1 MTSSPPDPDDPL
13 VPDPNNPDAPIV
25 DPDEVP
31 AVGPEL
37 EQPERTPDPA
47 AGPGVP
53 FGTP

>member
-1 MTSSPPDPDDPL
+1 MTSSPPVPDDPL

-31 AVGPEL
+31 AVGPEV
-37 EQPERTPDPA
+37 EKPGSPPDP
-47 AGPGVP
+47 GSSPGVP